1 MIKRTH
7 TLIIT
12 LNVNAPSKGYRLA
25 KWIQN
30 KTRTYAIYKRPTSD
44 LETRKRLKVRGW
56 KTKYSMQIEVK
67 KKKSQSGNTCIRQ
80 NRLSN
85 KDCYKRQRRTLH
97 NDQGINPRR
106 RRNNCKYI
114 CTQ

>member
-67 KKKSQSGNTCIRQ
+67 KKK
-80 NRLSN
+80 
-85 KDCYKRQRRTLH
+85 KPKRQYLYQTK
-97 NDQGINPRR
+97 QTF
-106 RRNNCKYI
+106 K
-114 CTQ
+114 